1 MSVCKINAST
11 ELTSGTP
18 RDEVVDEEEA
28 KWGQPEL
35 MDGPKIGVMSSWSEL
50 PLPSVLTLVDAVGI
64 ERLTDSERPRVY
76 RCRGAGGTKSG
87 GTWGPML
94 LVSSSDSTIPESRG
108 RYFFSNL
115 DVA

>member
-18 RDEVVDEEEA
+18 SDEVVDEEEA

-35 MDGPKIGVMSSWSEL
+35 MDGPKTGVMSSWSEL

-64 ERLTDSERPRVY
+64 ERLTDSERPRV
-76 RCRGAGGTKSG
+76 
-87 GTWGPML
+87 
-94 LVSSSDSTIPESRG
+94 
-108 RYFFSNL
+108 
-115 DVA
+115 